1 LEFFKSLFI
10 IHFTNTKTMK
20 PSVQEQVSQ
29 LLKLVSIVVKMI
41 REDYPD
47 TTSVCS
53 KNSMNLGEFKRRV
66 KLSKKDV
73 EVIKTNQ
80 PVSNELIKLDLC
92 ERAIKQEVN

>member
-1 LEFFKSLFI
+1 
-10 IHFTNTKTMK
+10 MK

-29 LLKLVSIVVKMI
+29 LQTLVSLVVKMI

-53 KNSMNLGEFKRRV
+53 KDSMNLGEFKRRV

-73 EVIKTNQ
+73 EVIKSNQ

-92 ERAIKQEVN
+92 ERAIKKEEN